1 MGTDDRAHG
10 RADAAS
16 RTKGGRLLG
25 CIAAGRGRGGDVRV
39 RPHAHA
45 DYTSGLLGQHGVG
58 VIDLKARLGSALMAL
73 ALVQLLLGLWMYRR
87 LPGAGA
93 APHRVHPAHRLIGL
107 LAFLLSLP
115 IAYQWLHRLGVE
127 FTSSR
132 VAVHSITG
140 CVLYGAYVAK
150 VLVVRSRRL
159 PGWALPV
166 VGGTLVV
173 AIALLSYTA
182 ALWFFTGSAPGF

>member
-1 MGTDDRAHG
+1 MTGHTGARTRRPARRVAGFLAALLPVAVAVGLFAFG
-10 RADAAS
+10 R
-16 RTKGGRLLG
+16 THT
-25 CIAAGRGRGGDVRV
+25 
-39 RPHAHA
+39 P
-45 DYTSGLLGQHGVG
+45 DYTSGLFGQHGVG

-115 IAYQWLHRLGVE
+115 IAYQCITAYGVD

-140 CVLYGAYVAK
+140 CVLYGAFVAK
-150 VLVVRSRRL
+150 VLVVHSRRL
-159 PGWALPV
+159 PGWALPAA
-166 VGGTLVV
+166 GGTLVV
-173 AIALLSYTA
+173 AIALMWYTA